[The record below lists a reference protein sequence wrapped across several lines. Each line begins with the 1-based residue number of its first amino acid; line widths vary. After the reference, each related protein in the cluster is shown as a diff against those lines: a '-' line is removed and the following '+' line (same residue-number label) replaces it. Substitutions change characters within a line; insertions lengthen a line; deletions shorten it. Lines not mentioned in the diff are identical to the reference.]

1 MDTFIQTTDFILFL
15 CFSLMTVYL
24 GVLAIAASLRNDS
37 PYPQA
42 GKRHRFA
49 ILVPPGSTSLPLP
62 HYPEELY
69 QVFTYE
75 DLTEAIA
82 ALNENDF
89 DGVVVL
95 GETTR
100 IEPAF
105 LEEINSVFD
114 AGIQAIQLRH
124 ITENRSTRKQYFQAL
139 NEEIT
144 QALFGTGAT
153 RLGVSSA
160 LYGADMVLDL
170 KWLKK
175 NQKSRKSNLERRLVR
190 QGIFVEYLEKVKV
203 YSSDIRAPRYK
214 VRFSKALRTS
224 GSNIHCPLGLLQ
236 QNTQMDSSF
245 PENEF
250 NKYCTYCNGIAL
262 LRLEPVSEV
271 VELTL
276 YTDVHHLSG
285 YPGLSGTTKNK
296 KITNSPD
303 YGTERENQTESRT
316 ETSCT
321 PFYYASGKNTSQL
334 VDTYI
339 LFPLPKTWKRL
350 CDLP

>member
-24 GVLAIAASLRNDS
+24 GVLAIAASLRNDA
-37 PYPQA
+37 PYPEA

-124 ITENRSTRKQYFQAL
+124 ITEKRSTRKQYFQAL

-203 YSSDIRAPRYK
+203 YSSDIRTPR
-214 VRFSKALRTS
+214 
-224 GSNIHCPLGLLQ
+224 
-236 QNTQMDSSF
+236 
-245 PENEF
+245 
-250 NKYCTYCNGIAL
+250 
-262 LRLEPVSEV
+262 
-271 VELTL
+271 
-276 YTDVHHLSG
+276 
-285 YPGLSGTTKNK
+285 
-296 KITNSPD
+296 
-303 YGTERENQTESRT
+303 
-316 ETSCT
+316 
-321 PFYYASGKNTSQL
+321 
-334 VDTYI
+334 
-339 LFPLPKTWKRL
+339 
-350 CDLP
+350 

>member
-1 MDTFIQTTDFILFL
+1 MLFR
-15 CFSLMTVYL
+15 S
-24 GVLAIAASLRNDS
+24 
-37 PYPQA
+37 
-42 GKRHRFA
+42 
-49 ILVPPGSTSLPLP
+49 
-62 HYPEELY
+62 
-69 QVFTYE
+69 
-75 DLTEAIA
+75 

-124 ITENRSTRKQYFQAL
+124 ITEKRSTRKQYFQAL

-203 YSSDIRAPRYK
+203 YSSDIRTPRYK
-214 VRFSKALRTS
+214 VRFSKALRT
-224 GSNIHCPLGLLQ
+224 L
-236 QNTQMDSSF
+236 
-245 PENEF
+245 PEAIF
-250 NKYCTYCNGIAL
+250 TAHWDYCNKILRWILPSRKTNLISIAL
-262 LRLEPVSEV
+262 IATALLC
-271 VELTL
+271 
-276 YTDVHHLSG
+276 YDW
-285 YPGLSGTTKNK
+285 
-296 KITNSPD
+296 KIGRASCR
-303 YGTERENQTESRT
+303 ER
-316 ETSCT
+316 
-321 PFYYASGKNTSQL
+321 
-334 VDTYI
+334 V
-339 LFPLPKTWKRL
+339 
-350 CDLP
+350 

>member
-24 GVLAIAASLRNDS
+24 GVLAIAASLRDNA

-49 ILVPPGSTSLPLP
+49 ILVPPGNTSLLSP

-69 QVFTYE
+69 QIFTYE
-75 DLTEAIA
+75 NLTEVIA

-100 IEPAF
+100 IESTF
-105 LEEINSVFD
+105 LEEINRAFD

-124 ITENRSTRKQYFQAL
+124 ITENRSPRKQYFQAL
-139 NEEIT
+139 NEEII
-144 QALFGTGAT
+144 QALFGKGVT
-153 RLGVSSA
+153 RLGISSA

-190 QGIFVEYLEKVKV
+190 QGVFVEYLEKVKV
-203 YSSDIRAPRYK
+203 YSSDIRIPRYK
-214 VRFSKALRTS
+214 VRFSKALRA
-224 GSNIHCPLGLLQ
+224 L
-236 QNTQMDSSF
+236 
-245 PENEF
+245 PEAIL
-250 NKYCTYCNGIAL
+250 TAHWDYCNKILRWILPSWKTILIIIVLIATL
-262 LRLEPVSEV
+262 LLCYDWS
-271 VELTL
+271 LSLKWWSLL
-276 YTDVHHLSG
+276 YILIFIICLAIPDYLVRQ
-285 YPGLSGTTKNK
+285 KNK
-296 KITNSPD
+296 K
-303 YGTERENQTESRT
+303 
-316 ETSCT
+316 
-321 PFYYASGKNTSQL
+321 
-334 VDTYI
+334 
-339 LFPLPKTWKRL
+339 
-350 CDLP
+350 

>member
-24 GVLAIAASLRNDS
+24 GVLAIAASLRDNA

-49 ILVPPGSTSLPLP
+49 ILVPPGNTSLLSP

-69 QVFTYE
+69 QIFTYE
-75 DLTEAIA
+75 NLTEAIA

-100 IEPAF
+100 IAPTF
-105 LEEINSVFD
+105 LEEINRAFD

-139 NEEIT
+139 NEEII
-144 QALFGTGAT
+144 QALFGKGVT
-153 RLGVSSA
+153 RLGISSA

-190 QGIFVEYLEKVKV
+190 QGVFVEYMEKVKV
-203 YSSDIRAPRYK
+203 YSSDIRIPRYK
-214 VRFSKALRTS
+214 VRFSKALRA
-224 GSNIHCPLGLLQ
+224 L
-236 QNTQMDSSF
+236 
-245 PENEF
+245 PEAIL
-250 NKYCTYCNGIAL
+250 TAHWDYCNKILRWILPSWKTILIIIVLIATL
-262 LRLEPVSEV
+262 LLCYDWS
-271 VELTL
+271 LSLKWWSLL
-276 YTDVHHLSG
+276 YILIFIICLAIPDYLVRQK
-285 YPGLSGTTKNK
+285 TKN
-296 KITNSPD
+296 N
-303 YGTERENQTESRT
+303 
-316 ETSCT
+316 
-321 PFYYASGKNTSQL
+321 
-334 VDTYI
+334 
-339 LFPLPKTWKRL
+339 
-350 CDLP
+350 

>member
-24 GVLAIAASLRNDS
+24 GVLAIAASLRNDT

-95 GETTR
+95 EETTR

-124 ITENRSTRKQYFQAL
+124 ITEKRSTRKQYFQAL

-214 VRFSKALRTS
+214 VRFSKALRA
-224 GSNIHCPLGLLQ
+224 L
-236 QNTQMDSSF
+236 
-245 PENEF
+245 PEAIF
-250 NKYCTYCNGIAL
+250 TAHWDYCNKILRWILPSRKTNLISIAL
-262 LRLEPVSEV
+262 IATALLCYDWS
-271 VELTL
+271 LSLKWWSLL
-276 YTDVHHLSG
+276 YILMFIIC
-285 YPGLSGTTKNK
+285 LA
-296 KITNSPD
+296 IPD
-303 YGTERENQTESRT
+303 Y
-316 ETSCT
+316 
-321 PFYYASGKNTSQL
+321 L
-334 VDTYI
+334 VRQ
-339 LFPLPKTWKRL
+339 KTKK
-350 CDLP
+350 

>member
-24 GVLAIAASLRNDS
+24 GVLAIAASLRNDT

-124 ITENRSTRKQYFQAL
+124 ITENRSTRKL
-139 NEEIT
+139 S
-144 QALFGTGAT
+144 G
-153 RLGVSSA
+153 S
-160 LYGADMVLDL
+160 
-170 KWLKK
+170 
-175 NQKSRKSNLERRLVR
+175 ERRNHSGPVR
-190 QGIFVEYLEKVKV
+190 DRGNPPGSVIGFIRCGHGIGLEMAEKE
-203 YSSDIRAPRYK
+203 
-214 VRFSKALRTS
+214 SKEPQEQS
-224 GSNIHCPLGLLQ
+224 G
-236 QNTQMDSSF
+236 
-245 PENEF
+245 
-250 NKYCTYCNGIAL
+250 
-262 LRLEPVSEV
+262 
-271 VELTL
+271 
-276 YTDVHHLSG
+276 
-285 YPGLSGTTKNK
+285 K
-296 KITNSPD
+296 KISPAR
-303 YGTERENQTESRT
+303 YFRGI
-316 ETSCT
+316 
-321 PFYYASGKNTSQL
+321 SGKSESL
-334 VDTYI
+334 
-339 LFPLPKTWKRL
+339 
-350 CDLP
+350 

>member
-1 MDTFIQTTDFILFL
+1 MFQCGRHIQMNIREEQEKREHLIF
-15 CFSLMTVYL
+15 
-24 GVLAIAASLRNDS
+24 S
-37 PYPQA
+37 PYA
-42 GKRHRFA
+42 SFSDESRGRDRD
-49 ILVPPGSTSLPLP
+49 
-62 HYPEELY
+62 EEPCPMRTIYQRDRDRIIHCKAFRRLKHKT
-69 QVFTYE
+69 QVFLAPEGDHYRTRLTHTLEVAQIARSIARALNLNE

-124 ITENRSTRKQYFQAL
+124 ITEKRSTRKQYFLAL

-214 VRFSKALRTS
+214 VRFSKALRA
-224 GSNIHCPLGLLQ
+224 L
-236 QNTQMDSSF
+236 
-245 PENEF
+245 PEAIF
-250 NKYCTYCNGIAL
+250 TAHWDYCNKILRWILPSRRTNLISIAL
-262 LRLEPVSEV
+262 IATALLCYDWS
-271 VELTL
+271 LSLKWWSLL
-276 YTDVHHLSG
+276 YILMFIIC
-285 YPGLSGTTKNK
+285 LA
-296 KITNSPD
+296 IPD
-303 YGTERENQTESRT
+303 Y
-316 ETSCT
+316 
-321 PFYYASGKNTSQL
+321 L
-334 VDTYI
+334 VRQ
-339 LFPLPKTWKRL
+339 KTKK
-350 CDLP
+350 

>member
-24 GVLAIAASLRNDS
+24 GVLAIAASLRNDAL
-37 PYPQA
+37 YPQA

-95 GETTR
+95 GETIR

-105 LEEINSVFD
+105 LEEINNVFD

-124 ITENRSTRKQYFQAL
+124 ITENRSTRKQYFPGSERRNHSGPVRDRGNPPGSVIGFIRCGHGIGLEMA
-139 NEEIT
+139 E
-144 QALFGTGAT
+144 
-153 RLGVSSA
+153 
-160 LYGADMVLDL
+160 
-170 KWLKK
+170 K

-203 YSSDIRAPRYK
+203 YSSDIRTPRYK
-214 VRFSKALRTS
+214 VRFSKALRA
-224 GSNIHCPLGLLQ
+224 L
-236 QNTQMDSSF
+236 
-245 PENEF
+245 PEAIF
-250 NKYCTYCNGIAL
+250 TAHWDYCNKILRWILPSRKTNLISIAL
-262 LRLEPVSEV
+262 IATALLCYDWS
-271 VELTL
+271 
-276 YTDVHHLSG
+276 LS
-285 YPGLSGTTKNK
+285 LKWWS
-296 KITNSPD
+296 
-303 YGTERENQTESRT
+303 
-316 ETSCT
+316 
-321 PFYYASGKNTSQL
+321 L
-334 VDTYI
+334 LYI
-339 LFPLPKTWKRL
+339 LMFIICLATRIIWYDKKQKNNQLSRL
-350 CDLP
+350 WH

>member
-24 GVLAIAASLRNDS
+24 GVLAIAASLRNDAL
-37 PYPQA
+37 YPQA

-95 GETTR
+95 GETIR

-105 LEEINSVFD
+105 LEEINNVFD

-203 YSSDIRAPRYK
+203 YSSDIRTPRYK
-214 VRFSKALRTS
+214 VRFSKALRALPEAIFTA
-224 GSNIHCPLGLLQ
+224 HCTGIIA
-236 QNTQMDSSF
+236 T
-245 PENEF
+245 
-250 NKYCTYCNGIAL
+250 KYSDGFFL
-262 LRLEPVSEV
+262 
-271 VELTL
+271 
-276 YTDVHHLSG
+276 
-285 YPGLSGTTKNK
+285 PG
-296 KITNSPD
+296 
-303 YGTERENQTESRT
+303 
-316 ETSCT
+316 
-321 PFYYASGKNTSQL
+321 
-334 VDTYI
+334 
-339 LFPLPKTWKRL
+339 KRI
-350 CDLP
+350 

>member
-24 GVLAIAASLRNDS
+24 GVLAIATSLRNDS

-214 VRFSKALRTS
+214 VRFSKALRT
-224 GSNIHCPLGLLQ
+224 L
-236 QNTQMDSSF
+236 
-245 PENEF
+245 PEAIF
-250 NKYCTYCNGIAL
+250 TAHWDYCNKI
-262 LRLEPVSEV
+262 LRWILP
-271 VELTL
+271 
-276 YTDVHHLSG
+276 
-285 YPGLSGTTKNK
+285 
-296 KITNSPD
+296 
-303 YGTERENQTESRT
+303 SR
-316 ETSCT
+316 
-321 PFYYASGKNTSQL
+321 
-334 VDTYI
+334 
-339 LFPLPKTWKRL
+339 KRI
-350 CDLP
+350 

>member
-24 GVLAIAASLRNDS
+24 GVLAIAASLRNDT

-139 NEEIT
+139 NEESLRSCSGQGHPPGSVIG
-144 QALFGTGAT
+144 FIRCGHGI
-153 RLGVSSA
+153 G
-160 LYGADMVLDL
+160 
-170 KWLKK
+170 
-175 NQKSRKSNLERRLVR
+175 LEMA
-190 QGIFVEYLEKVKV
+190 EKE
-203 YSSDIRAPRYK
+203 
-214 VRFSKALRTS
+214 SKEPQEQS
-224 GSNIHCPLGLLQ
+224 G
-236 QNTQMDSSF
+236 
-245 PENEF
+245 
-250 NKYCTYCNGIAL
+250 
-262 LRLEPVSEV
+262 
-271 VELTL
+271 
-276 YTDVHHLSG
+276 
-285 YPGLSGTTKNK
+285 K
-296 KITNSPD
+296 KISPAR
-303 YGTERENQTESRT
+303 YFRGI
-316 ETSCT
+316 
-321 PFYYASGKNTSQL
+321 SGKSESL
-334 VDTYI
+334 
-339 LFPLPKTWKRL
+339 
-350 CDLP
+350 